1 MANIQLMLR
10 IQKKTPPA
18 TESAKNASSFGFT
31 LIEVISVLTL
41 LTIVAVVVISRL
53 NGSSITVYAD
63 ADRLVSDL
71 RYAQTLAMTNAFK
84 GNGTVTVEINSNG
97 WKFPSGSDWRFADGE
112 TERTLQ
118 WADSIPNHPQTVSFF
133 YPYGKAD
140 ASHNIEIQNG
150 KTLTISVEEETG
162 YVEIQ

>member
-1 MANIQLMLR
+1 MLR
-10 IQKKTPPA
+10 IQNKALPA
-18 TESAKNASSFGFT
+18 NGSAKNALSFGFT
-31 LIEVISVLTL
+31 LIEIISVLTL
-41 LTIVAVVVISRL
+41 LAIVAVVVIIRL
-53 NGSSITVYAD
+53 NGSTITVYAD

-71 RYAQTLAMTNAFK
+71 RYAQTLAMTNAYR
-84 GNGTVTVEINSNG
+84 GNGTVTVQINSNG

-118 WADSIPNHPQTVSFF
+118 WADSINGNNVTFT

-140 ASHNIEIQNG
+140 NDYTISLQNS
-150 KTLTISVEEETG
+150 KTLTIFVEEETG

>member
-1 MANIQLMLR
+1 MFYIQENPVL
-10 IQKKTPPA
+10 A
-18 TESAKNASSFGFT
+18 TVSAKNTSSHGFT

-41 LTIVAVVVISRL
+41 LAIIAVIVISRL
-53 NGSSITVYAD
+53 NGSSITMYAD

-71 RYAQTLAMTNAFK
+71 QYAQTLAMTNAYR
-84 GNGTVTVEINSNG
+84 GNGTVTVQINSNG